1 MIKKTEFIIFS
12 ENLLLFPPNHGFF
25 ARMNKKRR
33 DALLQN
39 ILQFDRIS
47 CRNTSKKKKVQ
58 MTFRP
63 SAQLFLVFVVS
74 FVEECVFLFWVSRDN
89 DGSVFEIERDSE

>member
-1 MIKKTEFIIFS
+1 
-12 ENLLLFPPNHGFF
+12 
-25 ARMNKKRR
+25 
-33 DALLQN
+33 
-39 ILQFDRIS
+39 
-47 CRNTSKKKKVQ
+47 

-74 FVEECVFLFWVSRDN
+74 FVEECVFLLWVSRDN

>member
-1 MIKKTEFIIFS
+1 
-12 ENLLLFPPNHGFF
+12 
-25 ARMNKKRR
+25 
-33 DALLQN
+33 
-39 ILQFDRIS
+39 
-47 CRNTSKKKKVQ
+47 